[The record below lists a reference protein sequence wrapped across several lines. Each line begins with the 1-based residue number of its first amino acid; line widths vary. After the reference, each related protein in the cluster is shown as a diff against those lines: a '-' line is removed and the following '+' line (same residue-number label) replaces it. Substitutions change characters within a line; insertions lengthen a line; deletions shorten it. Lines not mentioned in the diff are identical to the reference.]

1 MTPMTRLQG
10 AEQARRAYREDSLGW
25 ALVGMIGLLAALGL
39 LLDPSG
45 SQASAA
51 QRELHGTLQIVWN
64 VGWAIGGALI
74 VWGVLL
80 IRPRT
85 ELLGQ
90 MCFGMAVLIDAIA
103 TATVPHPPVPGVAI
117 AFSAF
122 VFCAAR
128 VRFLIRRLER
138 RGGA

>member
-1 MTPMTRLQG
+1 VPIQRTRSHT
-10 AEQARRAYREDSLGW
+10 AARNAYREDSLGW
-25 ALVGMIGLLAALGL
+25 ALIGLIGLLAALGL

-51 QRELHGTLQIVWN
+51 QRELHGPLQAAWN

-74 VWGVLL
+74 VWGVLS

-90 MCFGMAVLIDAIA
+90 MFFGVAVLIDAIA
-103 TATVPHPPVPGVAI
+103 TATVPRPPLPGVALAFI
-117 AFSAF
+117 AAI
-122 VFCAAR
+122 FCALR
-128 VRFLIRRLER
+128 VRFLARRLEPR
-138 RGGA
+138 ATA